1 MKKTLITLCSAVLVT
16 AVFITGCSKKDSD
29 STGPVITLSGSNP
42 MKISLNSTMS
52 DPSAT
57 AHDETD
63 GGVVVTSDWSSSN
76 PDQDKKGAYTI
87 TYTAKDAAGNSST
100 ATRTVNVVNDADFL
114 AGSFPNSKDSCAS
127 TMVSTGFSTSPTVT
141 PSTSTNRKFTISN
154 FGAFGA
160 SAVVTCMMQTDSTI
174 TATSGQSLGG
184 TATLTNVISPSMV
197 VSATGPVFKITYSW
211 NDGAASDVCVS
222 TYIK

>member
-1 MKKTLITLCSAVLVT
+1 MKKTLIALSTAALFT
-16 AVFITGCSKKDSD
+16 AVIISGCSKDED
-29 STGPVITLSGSNP
+29 TTGPVISLNGSETL
-42 MKISLNSTMS
+42 KISLNSSVS

-57 AHDETD
+57 STD
-63 GGVVVTSDWSSSN
+63 DNDGTVAVTSDWSSSN
-76 PDQDKKGAYTI
+76 PDQNKKGSYTV
-87 TYTAKDAAGNSST
+87 TYTATDAAGNMT
-100 ATRTVNVVNDADFL
+100 TKARTVNVVNDADFL
-114 AGSFPNSKDSCAS
+114 VGSYANSKDSCAS
-127 TMVSTGFSTSPTVT
+127 TMTSTGFATSPTVVT
-141 PSTSTNRKFTISN
+141 STTTNRKFTISN

-160 SAVVTCMMQTDSTI
+160 SAVVTCMIQTDSTI

-184 TATLTNVISPSMV
+184 TATLTNVISPSMI